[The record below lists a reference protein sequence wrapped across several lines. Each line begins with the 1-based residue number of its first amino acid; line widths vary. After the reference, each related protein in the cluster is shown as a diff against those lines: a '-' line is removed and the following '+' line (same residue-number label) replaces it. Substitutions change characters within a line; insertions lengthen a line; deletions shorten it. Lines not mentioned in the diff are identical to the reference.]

1 MYWGPTH
8 SVAYRNPHVYPY
20 LLQSSA
26 ASGPTEHDQT
36 QSEKVDMSTE
46 LAVFCRLLG
55 KSIAHLFVLSM
66 QDCLG
71 AFSHEAAA
79 PEVFSCFRPLDLFF
93 CFEGFRQLQRVPL
106 DYSRLLIKFGSNFK
120 VPLAACTHIHE

>member
-1 MYWGPTH
+1 MSIFTYC
-8 SVAYRNPHVYPY
+8 SPHVYPY

-26 ASGPTEHDQT
+26 ASGPTEHDLT

-46 LAVFCRLLG
+46 LAVFCRLSGEIHHTLVCAQYAG
-55 KSIAHLFVLSM
+55 LS
-66 QDCLG
+66 L

-106 DYSRLLIKFGSNFK
+106 DYSRLLIKLGSNYK
-120 VPLAACTHIHE
+120 VPLAACTHIHR